1 MTRELDWG
9 NVSAGGNKEQAKFIK
24 LQSGDNRVRVVG
36 KPVMVDIHWERG
48 LDGSTKK
55 VVCPGAGCPVCKAGH
70 TPQSRYQVLVID
82 RVDGEVKV
90 MEGGPRVF
98 GAIRDYAM
106 DPDYGD
112 PKNYDLKIK
121 KEGTGRET
129 KYTVMASPK
138 QTPLT
143 AQEAEAVNAA
153 TSLLDLNKPK
163 TIDEILTMGLEV
175 LAGSVSDLD
184 DDFGAAPTGNSNGSA
199 GNEDPGFT
207 SDDWDAL

>member
-9 NVSAGGNKEQAKFIK
+9 NVSAGGGNRENAKFMK
-24 LQSGDNRVRVVG
+24 LQPGDNRVRVVG
-36 KPVMVDIHWERG
+36 KPVMVDIHWEKG

-82 RVDGEVKV
+82 KADNEVKV
-90 MEGGPRVF
+90 LEGGPRVF

-112 PKNYDLKIK
+112 PRNYDLKIK

-138 QTPLT
+138 QVPLT
-143 AQEAEAVNAA
+143 AQETEMVNGA

-175 LAGSVSDLD
+175 LAGSVADLD
-184 DDFGAAPTGNSNGSA
+184 EDFGAAPAGGTTDSNDKAFS
-199 GNEDPGFT
+199 D
-207 SDDWDAL
+207 DDWDSL